1 MMNAV
6 DLGIDIIEIQR
17 VASAIGRNPRM
28 LQRLFT
34 EAELADYRSRGSRME
49 TLAGKFAAKEAAVKA
64 LGTGLRGFRWTDVEI
79 LPDERGKPCCRLSGE
94 ARQAADRAGIAVVL
108 VSVSHNRTL
117 AIANALAIRKE
128 HTDEAGN
135 Q

>member
-1 MMNAV
+1 MNPV
-6 DLGIDIIEIQR
+6 ELGVDIIEIGR
-17 VASAIGRNPRM
+17 VAAAIGRNPRM

-34 EAELADYRSRGSRME
+34 EKELADYRGRGSRME

-79 LPDERGKPCCRLSGE
+79 LPDERGKPCCRLHGE
-94 ARQAADRAGIAVVL
+94 AGRAADRAGIAAVL